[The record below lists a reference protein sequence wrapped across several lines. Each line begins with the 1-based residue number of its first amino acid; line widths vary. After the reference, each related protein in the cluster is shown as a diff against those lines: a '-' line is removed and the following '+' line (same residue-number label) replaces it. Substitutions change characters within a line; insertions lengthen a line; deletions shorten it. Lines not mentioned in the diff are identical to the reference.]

1 MGNRRNASNPRTYV
15 KRNNQTEGEA
25 TGRRSRGCGSRD
37 SDTRGRQTGPSC
49 SRYCSNVCRRLFP
62 LDFTRCFND
71 CVSCQED
78 VLFETDH
85 EFYED

>member
-1 MGNRRNASNPRTYV
+1 MGNRRNANNRRSNV
-15 KRNNQTEGEA
+15 KRSNQTEGE
-25 TGRRSRGCGSRD
+25 
-37 SDTRGRQTGPSC
+37 TRGRRNGRCGCRDNDTAGRETAPSC

>member
-1 MGNRRNASNPRTYV
+1 MGNRRSANNRRANI
-15 KRNNQTEGEA
+15 KRNRTEGEA
-25 TGRRSRGCGSRD
+25 RGGCGCRD
-37 SDTRGRQTGPSC
+37 NDTAGRETAPSC

>member
-1 MGNRRNASNPRTYV
+1 MGSRRSASNRRANI
-15 KRNNQTEGEA
+15 KRNRTEGE
-25 TGRRSRGCGSRD
+25 
-37 SDTRGRQTGPSC
+37 TRGRCGCKDNDTAGRETAPSC

-71 CVSCQED
+71 CVSCQKD
-78 VLFETDH
+78 VVFETDH

>member
-1 MGNRRNASNPRTYV
+1 MGNRRSAGNQRSYV
-15 KRNNQTEGEA
+15 KKSHRSEGESR
-25 TGRRSRGCGSRD
+25 GSRNRGCGCKNNE
-37 SDTRGRQTGPSC
+37 TAGRATSPSC

-71 CVSCQED
+71 CVSCQQD
-78 VLFETDH
+78 VVFETDH

>member
-1 MGNRRNASNPRTYV
+1 MGNRRSANNRRSNV
-15 KRNNQTEGEA
+15 KRSNRTEGE
-25 TGRRSRGCGSRD
+25 
-37 SDTRGRQTGPSC
+37 TRGRCGCRDNDTAGRKTAPSC